1 MGRPRARTFLEQSA
15 SRSRNQHDPT
25 NKKEQLRQTV
35 NRRLAERD
43 IRCACRSTH
52 SDDCGE
58 SNKTNSQRLQPD
70 TGLNMTYNDQAYSRW
85 GNSAQSKQPAIGL
98 GCEPMR

>member
-58 SNKTNSQRLQPD
+58 RNKTNQHGRQWYQQHCGITQP
-70 TGLNMTYNDQAYSRW
+70 L
-85 GNSAQSKQPAIGL
+85 PAENL
-98 GCEPMR
+98 EKEHQ